1 MRRIYSND
9 PSTDAGYV
17 INPLIE
23 LSAGSSTLHLAA
35 PYFTYADPLREAVS
49 GRKSLRLLVG
59 LNAATSPEALRALHG
74 RPGVEIRY
82 FTSRF
87 HAKIYLF
94 DNSAILGSSN
104 LTEGGLQS
112 NREAVVV
119 LDQPEDADT
128 LEELRTLFAGLWQA
142 GHTLSDAKLDAFA
155 DTHGSL
161 SRPSPDP
168 DREIEKA
175 VGKAQPPNV
184 RVESR
189 KQSREHIFLETLRR
203 RVQQYKP
210 AFDEVSDIL
219 QRHGFRRAELAD
231 LGTANETNR
240 FLNYVRMVH
249 AVGDES
255 WQSAPIRDV
264 DGRRAVIEQL
274 GQEWAGAA
282 DSKVPEDFASWLR
295 NVVRVFGVRQSLETA
310 TKQEITEGLIS
321 LHAFNEQFRFVK
333 GGAEN
338 LPAEFW
344 RQNRDDVAKVKRTLS
359 HLLHGDGE
367 FVARL
372 HDILYD
378 ASLKLPRFGQFC
390 ALELYGTVRPE
401 EYPPIN
407 GRMAKSLRY
416 LGYGVEGG

>member
-9 PSTDAGYV
+9 PVVDAGYV
-17 INPLIE
+17 INPFIE
-23 LSAGSSTLHLAA
+23 LSAASSYLHLAA
-35 PYFTYADPLREAVS
+35 PYFAHADPLLEAAS
-49 GRKSLRLLVG
+49 GGKSLRLLIG
-59 LNAATSPEALRALHG
+59 LNAATSPKALRALHG
-74 RPGVEIRY
+74 RPGVEVRY

-94 DNSAILGSSN
+94 DKGAILGSSN

-112 NREAVVV
+112 NREAVIV

-142 GHTLSDAKLDAFA
+142 GHTLTDAKLEAFA

-161 SRPSPDP
+161 SRPSLDP

-175 VGKAQPPNV
+175 VGVAQPPNV

-231 LGTANETNR
+231 LGAANETNR

-249 AVGDES
+249 AIGEEA
-255 WQSAPIRDV
+255 WRAAPSRDV
-264 DGRRAVIEQL
+264 DGRRAVIERL
-274 GQEWAGAA
+274 GREWASAT
-282 DSKVPEDFASWLR
+282 DSKVPENHASRLR
-295 NVVRVFGVRQSLETA
+295 HVKRVFGTQESLETA
-310 TKQEITEGLIS
+310 TKAAITEGLLS
-321 LHAFNEQFRFVK
+321 LHAFNDQYRFVR
-333 GGAEN
+333 GGVEN

-344 RQNRDDVAKVKRTLS
+344 GQNRDDVARVKRTLV

-378 ASLKLPRFGQFC
+378 ASLKLPMFGQFC

-416 LGYGVEGG
+416 LGYGVEGT

>member
-9 PSTDAGYV
+9 PAVDAGYV
-17 INPLIE
+17 INPFIE
-23 LSAGSSTLHLAA
+23 LSADSPYLHLAA
-35 PYFTYADPLREAVS
+35 PYFTHADPLLDAVS
-49 GRKSLRLLVG
+49 GDRSLRLLVG
-59 LNAATSPEALRALHG
+59 LNAATSPKALRALHG

-94 DNSAILGSSN
+94 DKGALLGSSN
-104 LTEGGLQS
+104 LTEGGLRS
-112 NREAVVV
+112 NREAVIV

-142 GHTLSDAKLDAFA
+142 GHTLTDAKLEAFA
-155 DTHGSL
+155 DTSGSFSQQSL
-161 SRPSPDP
+161 DP

-175 VGKAQPPNV
+175 VGRAQPPNV
-184 RVESR
+184 RVVSR
-189 KQSREHIFLETLRR
+189 KQSREHIFMETLQR
-203 RVQQYKP
+203 RVQQYRP
-210 AFDEVSDIL
+210 AFNEVSDIL
-219 QRHGFRRAELAD
+219 QRHGYRRVELAELGA
-231 LGTANETNR
+231 ANETNR
-240 FLNYVRMVH
+240 FLNYVRKVH
-249 AVGDES
+249 AIGEEAWRD
-255 WQSAPIRDV
+255 APSRDV
-264 DGRRAVIEQL
+264 DGRRAVIERL
-274 GQEWAGAA
+274 GREWAGAA

-295 NVVRVFGVRQSLETA
+295 NVIRVFGEQESLKTA
-310 TKQEITEGLIS
+310 TKEEITEGLIS
-321 LHAFNEQFRFVK
+321 LHAFNEQLRFVK

-344 RQNRDDVAKVKRTLS
+344 KQNRDDVAKVKRTLL
-359 HLLHGDGE
+359 HFLHGDGE

-378 ASLKLPRFGQFC
+378 ASLKLPMFGQFC

-416 LGYGVEGG
+416 LGYEVEGT